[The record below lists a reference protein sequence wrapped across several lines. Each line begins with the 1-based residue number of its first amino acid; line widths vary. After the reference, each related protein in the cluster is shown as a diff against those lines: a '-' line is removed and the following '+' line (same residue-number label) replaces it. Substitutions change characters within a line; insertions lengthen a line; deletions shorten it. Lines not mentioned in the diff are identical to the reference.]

1 MRKLH
6 DAIETRAVSR
16 LRVQV
21 ELDDGILFSIT
32 YPVDQVYVNEDG
44 KHVIIHSVLPS
55 GARRVETFTNVESL
69 LIEGAQA

>member
-6 DAIETRAVSR
+6 DAIETNR

-32 YPVDQVYVNEDG
+32 YPVDQVYVSEDG
-44 KHVIIHSVLPS
+44 KHVIIHSVLPC
-55 GARRVETFTNVESL
+55 GRRRVETFVNVESL
-69 LIEGAQA
+69 VIEGVRA